1 MYFKVIQNQTVI
13 DVLQEVIYVKY
24 QKRNGIT
31 LRCNSNDNPNGILS
45 SDQQKTWHLE
55 ELTPFPVDGFDTVTI
70 VEIDE
75 ETYKILKAALDEN
88 KEVIEPEPEPEPEE
102 PEVEEPTEEE
112 IVDANTLELVRSS
125 KVSEMNK
132 TCQAVIESGVD
143 VQLSDGNTYHFSL
156 TMTDQMNISSM
167 YLKAVAGEEP
177 LPYHADNEPCKF
189 YSAADIITIN
199 TAMENAVIFHTTY
212 FNSLKMYINSLST
225 ITEIGAIFYG
235 IEIPVE
241 YQSEV
246 LQTLYAQMA
255 AVPAEESD
263 AETTE

>member
-1 MYFKVIQNQTVI
+1 
-13 DVLQEVIYVKY
+13 
-24 QKRNGIT
+24 
-31 LRCNSNDNPNGILS
+31 
-45 SDQQKTWHLE
+45 
-55 ELTPFPVDGFDTVTI
+55 
-70 VEIDE
+70 
-75 ETYKILKAALDEN
+75 
-88 KEVIEPEPEPEPEE
+88 
-102 PEVEEPTEEE
+102 
-112 IVDANTLELVRSS
+112 
-125 KVSEMNK
+125 
-132 TCQAVIESGVD
+132 
-143 VQLSDGNTYHFSL
+143 
-156 TMTDQMNISSM
+156 M

-212 FNSLKMYINSLST
+212 FNSLKIYINSLST

-255 AVPAEESD
+255 AVPAEKSD